1 MLAYGN
7 TQVVPLPTCIIAYI
21 PKDVKDPQ
29 EDANSV
35 VLPVYEGLDRTK
47 HSKVCLT
54 MSSSELSFS
63 HTHAHTHTHSLTFS
77 LFFSHTQALLI
88 ARDVW
93 LTR

>member
-21 PKDVKDPQ
+21 PKNVKDPQ

-47 HSKVCLT
+47 HAKVCLT
-54 MSSSELSFS
+54 MS
-63 HTHAHTHTHSLTFS
+63 
-77 LFFSHTQALLI
+77 
-88 ARDVW
+88 
-93 LTR
+93 